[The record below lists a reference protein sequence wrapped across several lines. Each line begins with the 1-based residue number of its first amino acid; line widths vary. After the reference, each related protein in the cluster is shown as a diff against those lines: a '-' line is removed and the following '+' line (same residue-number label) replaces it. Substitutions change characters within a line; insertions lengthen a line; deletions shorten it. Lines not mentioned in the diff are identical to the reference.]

1 MVENDLDCRFQELEE
16 VVVRM
21 TQLEKDTIPKLRV
34 KEDIFKTVNIDAW
47 EALHSCQSERSSKS
61 SHIDS
66 TLEGCLD
73 SCLSQS
79 NLQLLD
85 KGNVNP

>member
-47 EALHSCQSERSSKS
+47 EALQSCQSERSSKS
-61 SHIDS
+61 SHRFHFR
-66 TLEGCLD
+66 G
-73 SCLSQS
+73 
-79 NLQLLD
+79 LL
-85 KGNVNP
+85 GLMLVVEQPPTS